1 LNLINV
7 DEIQHALDNHRENQG
22 RKYHSI
28 IETLCDNDLMRNHIM
43 SNITKNINRHYLLQQ
58 DFNFEG
64 AILRGLK
71 MKGAYAGL
79 KKLLDYIF

>member
-1 LNLINV
+1 
-7 DEIQHALDNHRENQG
+7 
-22 RKYHSI
+22 
-28 IETLCDNDLMRNHIM
+28 MRNHIM
-43 SNITKNINRHYLLQQ
+43 SNIAKNINRHYLIQQ

-64 AILRGLK
+64 TLLRGLK